1 MIGQIEP
8 GAPVECSD
16 YPLGTVERIEGA
28 ADQAALLVRPARA
41 DYLLKI
47 PHGLIADASG
57 GRVQLKVTLEQ
68 VEQYALAHEP
78 AAPTSA
84 NVTMQATDP
93 APRSDDMLGRPPGE
107 PPTSP
112 PTG

>member
-1 MIGQIEP
+1 MTGQIEP
-8 GAPVECSD
+8 GAAVECSD
-16 YPLGTVERIEGA
+16 YPLGAVERVEGVG
-28 ADQAALLVRPARA
+28 DLGALLVRPARA

-47 PHGLIADASG
+47 PRRLIADASG
-57 GRVQLKVTLEQ
+57 GRVRLKVTLQE
-68 VEQYALAHEP
+68 VEQYALADEP
-78 AAPTSA
+78 AEPTSA

-93 APRSDDMLGRPPGE
+93 APRSDDILGRPPGE

>member
-8 GAPVECSD
+8 GATVECSD
-16 YPLGTVERIEGA
+16 YPLGAVERVEGA
-28 ADQAALLVRPARA
+28 GDQGALLVRPARA

-47 PHGLIADASG
+47 PHALIADANG
-57 GRVQLKVTLEQ
+57 GRVKLKVTLAE
-68 VEQYALAHEP
+68 VEQYALADEP
-78 AAPTSA
+78 AGPTSA
-84 NVTMQATDP
+84 NVTIQATDP
-93 APRSDDMLGRPPGE
+93 APRSDEILGRQPDE